1 MVDNYCAYI
10 ITEKFK
16 WKTKYQAC
24 FWLLQ
29 WATYI
34 HNSTTLYPTKKSP
47 KPIDFGDL
55 NMYSRKNL
63 KTPAHTYRLRKV

>member
-16 WKTKYQAC
+16 WKTKYQAH

-34 HNSTTLYPTKKSP
+34 HNSTTL
-47 KPIDFGDL
+47 
-55 NMYSRKNL
+55 
-63 KTPAHTYRLRKV
+63 